1 MLKKIGFIFSKIE
14 YLFLALAMLSTT
26 LLLFVNVIL
35 RYVFS
40 SAIFWTEET
49 LRYLI
54 VWITFIGAATCIIK
68 GSHISLDIL
77 IIFLPKKYHKI
88 IHSAVNAI
96 CLIFSILFFW
106 YSLKLT
112 LTARE
117 FGQISATIGNFPMYI
132 VYSCMPLG
140 SFLMICRFGYNL
152 LGEIFPLISHNEKSL
167 N

>member
-1 MLKKIGFIFSKIE
+1 
-14 YLFLALAMLSTT
+14 MLSTT
-26 LLLFVNVIL
+26 LLLFVNVVL

-54 VWITFIGAATCIIK
+54 IWITFIGAATCIIK
-68 GSHISLDIL
+68 NSHISLDFL
-77 IIFLPKKYHKI
+77 TIFLPEKYHKI
-88 IHSAVNAI
+88 MYFAVNVI
-96 CLIFSILFFW
+96 CLIFSMLIFW

-112 LTARE
+112 LTAKE

-140 SFLMICRFGYNL
+140 SSLMICRFGYNL
-152 LGEIFPLISHNEKSL
+152 LREIFPRISSNK
-167 N
+167 

>member
-1 MLKKIGFIFSKIE
+1 MLKKIGFIFLKIE

-26 LLLFVNVIL
+26 LLLFVNVVL

-68 GSHISLDIL
+68 GSHISLDTL
-77 IIFLPKKYHKI
+77 TIFLPKKYHKI
-88 IHSAVNAI
+88 IHFTVNAI
-96 CLIFSILFFW
+96 CLIFSILIFW

-117 FGQISATIGNFPMYI
+117 FNQTSATIGNFPMYI

-152 LGEIFPLISHNEKSL
+152 FVEIVPLISSNK
-167 N
+167 

>member
-1 MLKKIGFIFSKIE
+1 VLKKIGFLFSKIE
-14 YLFLALAMLSTT
+14 YLFLALVMLSTT
-26 LLLFVNVIL
+26 LLLFVNVVL

-68 GSHISLDIL
+68 NSHISLDIL
-77 IIFLPKKYHKI
+77 TIFLPEKYHKI
-88 IHSAVNAI
+88 MYFAVNVI
-96 CLIFSILFFW
+96 CLIFSILIFW

-112 LTARE
+112 LAARE

-152 LGEIFPLISHNEKSL
+152 IREIFPPISSNK
-167 N
+167 